1 MMDNFEQ
8 YISAEGME
16 QAVQSKRIRDSKK
29 EFKQLIDQLDEAVN
43 AFSDSDLSIHNID
56 AERLKFRNA
65 VDQILDQIGK
75 KTRVLAE
82 HVGAQYDAI
91 LNEQK
96 IDATRYLEDT
106 SKDYRDLST
115 MLDNIVESEVVE
127 VYPHN
132 INPQYSFIECRVKFQ
147 NPVEEGVDNADNFGE
162 RQVKFALLNREIRS
176 LNNMKDEDRNAKLSR
191 YIKTVLK

>member
-43 AFSDSDLSIHNID
+43 AFSDSDLSIHNIN